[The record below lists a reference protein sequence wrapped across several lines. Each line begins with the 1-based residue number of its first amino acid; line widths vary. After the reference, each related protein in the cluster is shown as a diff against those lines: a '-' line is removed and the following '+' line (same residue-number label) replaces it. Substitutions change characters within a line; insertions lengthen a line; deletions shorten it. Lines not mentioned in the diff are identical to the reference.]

1 MIGPPPSLVAM
12 TIPDPFHCTLF
23 FFLAFLL
30 AGIVQTVWL
39 RSKAARRFAVAIDA
53 GFTFRSRRIFGAN
66 KTWRGFVVM
75 VPAAGLS
82 FVLMHRLLQPLDTT
96 GQSLWPLSLVHL
108 FLRGCWAG
116 CGFMLGELPN
126 SFVKRQCDIAP
137 GAPAHHPVA
146 QRICFLVDQA
156 DSVVGGLLAVS
167 LAVPVP
173 RATWLCLTFGGAA
186 THLAFNYGL
195 MRMGLRE
202 RAA

>member
-1 MIGPPPSLVAM
+1 MVAM
-12 TIPDPFHCTLF
+12 TLPDPFHCTLF
-23 FFLAFLL
+23 FFLSFLL

-39 RSKAARRFAVAIDA
+39 RSATARRFAVAIDA
-53 GFTFRSRRIFGAN
+53 GLTFRSHRIFGAN

-82 FVLMHRLLQPLDTT
+82 FVLTHSLLQPLDTT
-96 GQSLWPLSLVHL
+96 GQSLWPLSIANF
-108 FLRGCWAG
+108 FLLGCWAG
-116 CGFMLGELPN
+116 FGFMLGELPN
-126 SFVKRQCDIAP
+126 SFIKRQVGIAP
-137 GAPAHHPVA
+137 GAPARHPVA
-146 QRICFLVDQA
+146 QRICFLVDQT

-173 RATWLCLTFGGAA
+173 AATWICLTVVGAA

-195 MRMGLRE
+195 MRIGLRE

>member
-1 MIGPPPSLVAM
+1 MRSERKVNVPVFPNLSHHA
-12 TIPDPFHCTLF
+12 HR
-23 FFLAFLL
+23 FL
-30 AGIVQTVWL
+30 
-39 RSKAARRFAVAIDA
+39 
-53 GFTFRSRRIFGAN
+53 
-66 KTWRGFVVM
+66 
-75 VPAAGLS
+75 
-82 FVLMHRLLQPLDTT
+82 HRPRERDER
-96 GQSLWPLSLVHL
+96 V
-108 FLRGCWAG
+108 
-116 CGFMLGELPN
+116 
-126 SFVKRQCDIAP
+126 P
-137 GAPAHHPVA
+137 GAAHHRRDRGVGGVADAEDDGHPRSPLQHHPVA

>member
-1 MIGPPPSLVAM
+1 MA
-12 TIPDPFHCTLF
+12 
-23 FFLAFLL
+23 
-30 AGIVQTVWL
+30 
-39 RSKAARRFAVAIDA
+39 
-53 GFTFRSRRIFGAN
+53 
-66 KTWRGFVVM
+66 KTVVM
-75 VPAAGLS
+75 E
-82 FVLMHRLLQPLDTT
+82 RK
-96 GQSLWPLSLVHL
+96 PLSLSERSYLPQIISGLKTTFSNMFKKKGV
-108 FLRGCWAG
+108 W
-116 CGFMLGELPN
+116 ELPN